1 MPLEQFQDLCIAR
14 TGSAGLQARSKG
26 EKKVASAKNSGRSNA
41 GLKGPHYPSHS
52 DGVAAAHEGASIMA
66 TAVRQPAV
74 AGRFYPANAQHLRA
88 EVETYTTVRAD
99 ASAESEPRI
108 RAMGCIVPHAGYV
121 YSGHVAGA
129 VYRRLDLPRRMV
141 ILCPNHTGMGE
152 PLAIM
157 SEGAWHTPLGDALID
172 EAMANQLKSRMPLL
186 AEDQAAHRY
195 EHALEVQ
202 LPFLQVLAPGFRF
215 VPITVGTS
223 NFDALSALGVVIGS
237 VAGEAGEPVLVIA
250 SSDMNHYESDD
261 ITRVK
266 DRRAI
271 DRILALDPR
280 GLYETVHQANISMC
294 GYGPAV
300 VMLTAAKKLGAT
312 QAELVRYAT
321 SGDVSGDRDMVV
333 GYAGIAVY

>member
-1 MPLEQFQDLCIAR
+1 MP
-14 TGSAGLQARSKG
+14 
-26 EKKVASAKNSGRSNA
+26 
-41 GLKGPHYPSHS
+41 
-52 DGVAAAHEGASIMA
+52 

-88 EVETYTTVRAD
+88 EVETFTTVP
-99 ASAESEPRI
+99 ASASGETKAKI
-108 RAMGCIVPHAGYV
+108 HALGCVVPHAGYM

-129 VYRRLDLPRRMV
+129 VYRQLALPQRYV

-157 SEGAWHTPLGDALID
+157 SEGAWHTPLGDASID
-172 EAMANQLKSRMPLL
+172 EELAEKLKARMPLL
-186 AEDQAAHRY
+186 SEDQAAHRY

-202 LPFLQVLAPGFRF
+202 LPFLQVLAPGFQF

-223 NFDALSALGVVIGS
+223 NFEVLSALGVVIGS
-237 VAGEAGEPVLVIA
+237 VAAEADRPLLVIA
-250 SSDMNHYESDD
+250 SSDMNHYESDSV
-261 ITRVK
+261 TRVK

-271 DRILALDPR
+271 DQLLALDPR
-280 GLYETVHQANISMC
+280 GLYDVVHQADISMC

-300 VMLTAAKKLGAT
+300 AMLTAARRLGAT
-312 QAELVRYAT
+312 RAELIRYAT

-333 GYAGIAVY
+333 GYAGVAVY